1 MAKAKRNPT
10 LDELM
15 EKFNKKNAW
24 EKEKVEIQV
33 GDKAITKEYHERIST
48 KRLPGVSGLD
58 KDNLRAV
65 IDAIVNFDPIHIID
79 QENNTLLKDIPYEA
93 RICIKSL
100 EIKELIDND
109 GYKYGEIKKISFW
122 SKEAAVDLATK
133 VEKMVDS
140 SPPPT
145 QNNFIIVESLKKGFD
160 RLEQLEAPQ
169 EPIDV
174 TPQEVNIDDMF
185 EETSDEKQN

>member
-1 MAKAKRNPT
+1 MAKKKSNPT

-15 EKFNKKNAW
+15 AKFNKQSQQDAW
-24 EKEKVEIQV
+24 EKDKVEIQV
-33 GDKAITKEYHERIST
+33 GDKAINQEHHERIST
-48 KRLPGVSGLD
+48 KRLPGVTGLD

-79 QENNTLLKDIPYEA
+79 QESNVLLKDIPYEA

-145 QNNFIIVESLKKGFD
+145 QNNFIIVESLKKGFN
-160 RLEQLEAPQ
+160 RLEKLEESPT
-169 EPIDV
+169 PIDV
-174 TPQEVNIDDMF
+174 THKETTLDELF
-185 EETSDEKQN
+185 EETTPE